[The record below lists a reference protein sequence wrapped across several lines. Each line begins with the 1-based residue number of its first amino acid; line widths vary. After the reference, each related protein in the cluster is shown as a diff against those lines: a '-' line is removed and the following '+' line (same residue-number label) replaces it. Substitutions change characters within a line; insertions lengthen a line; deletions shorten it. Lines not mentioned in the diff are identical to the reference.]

1 MKMELENLSET
12 DLRWQEPSKREDDE
26 ETSADTRSLGEKARD
41 MMRINKGMVL
51 VKVVYSLINL
61 GAYVMIYY

>member
-26 ETSADTRSLGEKARD
+26 ETSTEARALGEKVWD
-41 MMRINKGMVL
+41 MMRINRGMVL

-61 GAYVMIYY
+61 GAYVMI